1 MSDLEPREKEVVMI
15 DQLTACLPNEPGRL
29 AAMCRVLGEQGVQIF
44 AIMVAETTDFG
55 IVRVVCDRPLAMA
68 CLLSS
73 MGMSVTTSKIVA
85 VELDNVPGALAGVLD
100 RLASC
105 DLNVEY
111 AYSCPIEG
119 RTVSLIKVS
128 GEPLE
133 VKLGGAGLTLLAPKD
148 LYVPDED

>member
-1 MSDLEPREKEVVMI
+1 MI

-29 AAMCRVLGEQGVQIF
+29 ATMCRVLGERGAQIF
-44 AIMVAETTDFG
+44 ALMVAETTDFG
-55 IVRVVCDRPLAMA
+55 IVRVVCDRPHEMA
-68 CLLSS
+68 RLLCS
-73 MGMSVTTSKIVA
+73 MGMSVTTTKIVA
-85 VELDNVPGALAGVLD
+85 VELDNVPGALAAVLD

-133 VKLGGAGLTLLAPKD
+133 VKLGDAGLTLLAPHD
-148 LYVPDED
+148 LYVTDED